1 MKDLRL
7 EFYKARRKNLWVIMI
22 VMTLLEVFWV
32 YASLAD
38 ASIDTSQGFA
48 SLFYRLPMINA
59 IILPILI
66 AILVSRMCDMEHVG
80 SMLKEL
86 FTMQKASSLFNAK
99 FVCIAIVV
107 LVAMALQALSI
118 LFISSIQ
125 GYTDTPTIFELI
137 MFSLSQYVVCVFIVL
152 LVQIVSLKF
161 KNQFV
166 PLATGL
172 LLSLLGLFA
181 MFFPPAVMRFVPSS
195 YFALLSTTEMGWDPV
210 SRIITFLQHEFS
222 LIDFVILITAGIV
235 LYLISHRMFIKKEV

>member
-1 MKDLRL
+1 MKDLHL
-7 EFYKARRKNLWVIMI
+7 EFYKAKRKHLWFIMVVMLLLELLWV
-22 VMTLLEVFWV
+22 FW
-32 YASLAD
+32 SLAS
-38 ASIDTSQGFA
+38 ANIDINQGFA

-66 AILVSRMCDMEHVG
+66 AILVSRMCDMEHTG

-86 FTMQKASSLFNAK
+86 FTMQKASNLFNAK
-99 FVCIAIVV
+99 FACIAIVL
-107 LVAMALQALSI
+107 LVAMALQVIVMLG
-118 LFISSIQ
+118 ISNIY
-125 GYTDTPTIFELI
+125 GYTDIPTVFELF
-137 MFSLSQYVVCVFIVL
+137 MFLVSQYIVCVFIIL

-195 YFALLSTTEMGWDPV
+195 YFALLSITDMEWDPV
-210 SRIITFLQHEFS
+210 TRVITFLQHRFS
-222 LIDFVILITAGIV
+222 WIDFAILIAAGIV
-235 LYLISHRMFIKKEV
+235 LYLVSHRVFVKKEV